1 VLSPL
6 KVETEEQI
14 LQDDLQAM
22 SSLAIEENQT
32 FAQSN
37 TLLNSKG
44 KDIKVK
50 TSSTGIFSN

>member
-1 VLSPL
+1 
-6 KVETEEQI
+6 
-14 LQDDLQAM
+14 M

-32 FAQSN
+32 VAQSN